1 MLFWCWQTSGPT
13 SGSACVFLFKWK
25 GVSYSEYLTGSWL
38 PYSSYGNYYR
48 TYSGKSAH
56 TQNVQGLMSTQT
68 LVHSNSNRRQWW
80 TMELVIHLLA
90 LFNVFEYE
98 ALVEKYC
105 LWPISDTFHLWDI
118 CSHQSGDISIDI
130 EINCIDIKIDIVG
143 QYQTLGSLRFRS
155 FFL

>member
-1 MLFWCWQTSGPT
+1 MFFKDPIFYPFFHFVLRRVPCIVGDFLNSVFTFDNQHLIFRSIYFGRKYAVLMLTNVWLGPHQ
-13 SGSACVFLFKWK
+13 GLPVFLFKWK

-68 LVHSNSNRRQWW
+68 LVHHSNRRQWW

-105 LWPISDTFHLWDI
+105 LWPI
-118 CSHQSGDISIDI
+118 
-130 EINCIDIKIDIVG
+130 
-143 QYQTLGSLRFRS
+143 
-155 FFL
+155 